1 MVNDLK
7 NLIQSRIEDAEEIK
21 KDKRGPRTPHQLL
34 ALEIAEN
41 FGKQNSRRDI
51 AILMNMC
58 KKYPE
63 NYIRNI
69 WGTVK
74 EKEIG
79 NKMAYFLAIVKN
91 KNEQEKEEKMKSL
104 KILFIGTSEFS
115 VPALKK
121 LKENR
126 LNIISVITQPDRPV
140 GRKKELTPSP
150 VKVAAQELELPILQP
165 ENISTITDKIRE
177 LNPDLTVMISY
188 GQIIPKKIIDIP
200 RYGTLNIHPSIL
212 PKYRGSSPIQNAILN
227 QDKQTGVAIMLVD
240 EKMDH
245 GPILNIKKVKT
256 YNKDYLTLHNEL
268 AALGAR
274 LLIEVIPQYI
284 TGQITAREQNHEK
297 ATFTKILKRTDGKID
312 WSKKV
317 KKIEAQIRAYRPWP
331 GSWCYT
337 DSDKPRTTSG
347 MQGKKLKIIKATI
360 NETESKNKN
369 FGEISKIPHT
379 PFDKGGD
386 KKMIVLCK
394 KGSLILNEVQPEG
407 KSKMSGEEFLR
418 GNSNIKNLK

>member
-1 MVNDLK
+1 MDNLK
-7 NLIQSRIEDAEEIK
+7 SLLQAKVKEKK

-74 EKEIG
+74 EKNIS

-91 KNEQEKEEKMKSL
+91 KNEEEKEEKMRNL

-115 VPALKK
+115 VPALKR
-121 LKENR
+121 LKGKN
-126 LNIISVITQPDRPV
+126 LNIVSVITQPDKPV
-140 GRKKELTPSP
+140 GRKKELAPPP
-150 VKVAAQELELPILQP
+150 VKVVAQELGLPILQP

-177 LNPDLTVMISY
+177 LSPDLTVMISY
-188 GQIIPKKIIDIP
+188 GQIIPKEIIEISN
-200 RYGTLNIHPSIL
+200 YGTLNIHPSIL
-212 PKYRGSSPIQNAILN
+212 PKYRGSSPIQSAILN
-227 QDKQTGVAIMLVD
+227 QDKQIGVAIMLID

-245 GPILNIKKVKT
+245 GPILSIKKVKT
-256 YNKDYLTLHNEL
+256 YNKNYLTLHNEL
-268 AALGAR
+268 AKLGAT
-274 LLIEVIPQYI
+274 LLLDTMPQYI
-284 TGQITAREQNHEK
+284 TGQLTAKEQNHER
-297 ATFTKILKRTDGKID
+297 ATFTKILKRVDGKID

-317 KKIEAQIRAYRPWP
+317 EKIEAQMRAYYPWP

-337 DSDKPRTTSG
+337 DLDK
-347 MQGKKLKIIKATI
+347 KIKISKAII

-369 FGEISKIPHT
+369 FGEIVNQQN
-379 PFDKGGD
+379 
-386 KKMIVLCK
+386 KMIVLCK
-394 KGSLILNEVQPEG
+394 KGSLRLGEVQLEG
-407 KSKMSGEEFLR
+407 KNIISGEEFLR
-418 GNSNIKNLK
+418 GNNNIKKLK